1 MNKSK
6 TCTECNGEGK
16 YKVYNAYNPN
26 FEEEV
31 VCEYCQP
38 KDKDTSKVLLN

>member
-1 MNKSK
+1 MSKSK
-6 TCTECNGEGK
+6 TCTECNDTGK
-16 YKVYNAYNPN
+16 YKVHNTYNPD

-38 KDKDTSKVLLN
+38 KDNGIHKVLLN